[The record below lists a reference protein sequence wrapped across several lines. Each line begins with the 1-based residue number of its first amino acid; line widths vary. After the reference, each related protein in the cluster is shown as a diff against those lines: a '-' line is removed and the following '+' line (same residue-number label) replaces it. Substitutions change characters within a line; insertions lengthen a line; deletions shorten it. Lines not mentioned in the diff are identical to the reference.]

1 MTKRQASPAPRSRR
15 TRSATVDLSDPWEI
29 ASLPPRATP
38 YWMALGRGRALG
50 LSICTGTGRPLKWHA
65 RLRLKDGGGYRK
77 KRLGPYGFL
86 SHGDATWLARRWFE
100 NEAASAVPEDRPEPA
115 FRLLDVPSD
124 CGAYTV
130 AHALNDYLRRHAPA
144 GRTSRNEFNMAKRVA
159 RHLGAVP
166 LCDLRAE
173 DIARWLSTALAEPAQ
188 ARRNQD
194 LHPLERVR
202 RRKATLNRQ
211 FALLRAAL
219 TLAFVNRRID
229 SDAEWRRVGYFR
241 HAQAPA
247 PKAISPEAIEVLC
260 SNAPP
265 DLRRLIDAALHTGCR
280 FGELSGLRCR
290 DLVAAT
296 RKLVVPPAKR
306 SPGRTVVLSAAGWRF
321 LETLRADRDED
332 DWLVR
337 RADGRKWTRSTMWG
351 QLYAAAERDGRTRG
365 ISFHRLRH
373 TYATRIRDAGMPL
386 QLIACQLGHK
396 WLRTTEHYYVGVDRE
411 IADEVTRPSSFTNTG
426 PFAFTR

>member
-1 MTKRQASPAPRSRR
+1 MTQRHASPAPRGRR
-15 TRSATVDLSDPWEI
+15 VRTAAVDLSDPWEI
-29 ASLPPRATP
+29 ATLPPRPTP

-50 LSICTGTGRPLKWHA
+50 LSICTETGRPLKWHA

-86 SHGDATWLARRWFE
+86 SHEDATWLARRWFGGQ
-100 NEAASAVPEDRPEPA
+100 AGIAVPEDRPEPA
-115 FRLLDVPSD
+115 FRLLDVPSGGD
-124 CGAYTV
+124 AYTV

-144 GRTSRNEFNMAKRVA
+144 GRTSRNEYNIAKRVA

-166 LCDLRAE
+166 LCDLRAD
-173 DIARWLSTALAEPAQ
+173 DIERWLSTALAEPAQ

-211 FALLRAAL
+211 LALLRAAL

-247 PKAISPEAIEVLC
+247 PKAISPEAIDVLRG
-260 SNAPP
+260 NAPP
-265 DLRRLIDAALHTGCR
+265 ELRRLIDAALHTGCR
-280 FGELSGLRCR
+280 FGELSDLRCR
-290 DLVAAT
+290 DLIAST

-321 LETLRADRDED
+321 LETLRADRAED

-365 ISFHRLRH
+365 ISFHGLRH

-386 QLIACQLGHK
+386 QLIARQLGHK

-411 IADEVTRPSSFTNTG
+411 IADEVIHNVLSEL
-426 PFAFTR
+426 